1 LFTSAQHHNLHP
13 PSKFN
18 GINSPTNS
26 IVPNDV
32 DLVAVDAVAVD
43 DADDVSRK
51 LMVHDDKHD
60 MFAMIEAVME
70 EEFGLTA
77 ADGDDG
83 GRRLS
88 KSNKS
93 GKGID
98 PEDKVLGLSFIVVG
112 FLEIVGIVDEDDG
125 TAFLTQLSLAL
136 TTGEDDG
143 SNGVRKL
150 MEGNAILDRDDIKKN
165 IQQIIKDAMTA
176 GGRRLQTGGTIDLLG
191 LAWLFVGILIN
202 QGVPFE
208 TIVNERLGAFT
219 PRVVDNIGGILGVE
233 AVSCSYSSLTM
244 HHTLLVPLIFLFGFN
259 YLFITALYLSNCFR
273 LCC

>member
-1 LFTSAQHHNLHP
+1 MKLSSILSLAATIGSTTLFTSAQHHNLP
-13 PSKFN
+13 PTDTSNYN

-32 DLVAVDAVAVD
+32 DLVAADDVAVD
-43 DADDVSRK
+43 DANDVSRK

-98 PEDKVLGLSFIVVG
+98 PEDKVLGFAFIVVG

-136 TTGEDDG
+136 MTDEDDG
-143 SNGVRKL
+143 MNGVRKL
-150 MEGNAILDRDDIKKN
+150 MEGAAILDKDDIKKN
-165 IQQIIKDAMTA
+165 IQRIIKDVQDGMMT
-176 GGRRLQTGGTIDLLG
+176 GGRRLQTAGTNNSLPLAKILVGFLL
-191 LAWLFVGILIN
+191 L
-202 QGVPFE
+202 QGVDRE
-208 TIVNERLGAFT
+208 TIVDERLGAFT
-219 PRVVDNIGGILGVE
+219 QGVVDTIVEILGVE
-233 AVSCSYSSLTM
+233 VVSCF
-244 HHTLLVPLIFLFGFN
+244 LLGGP
-259 YLFITALYLSNCFR
+259 ALGRCDINKF
-273 LCC
+273 

>member
-1 LFTSAQHHNLHP
+1 MKLSSILSLAAAIGTSTTLFTSAQHHNLP
-13 PSKFN
+13 PTDTSKFN

-32 DLVAVDAVAVD
+32 VAIAADDVAVD
-43 DADDVSRK
+43 DADDESRK

-60 MFAMIEAVME
+60 NMFAMIEAVME

-98 PEDKVLGLSFIVVG
+98 PEDKVLGFAFIAVG
-112 FLEIVGIVDEDDG
+112 FLEIVGIIDDDDG
-125 TAFLTQLSLAL
+125 TAILTQLSLAL
-136 TTGEDDG
+136 TTGEDDEM
-143 SNGVRKL
+143 NGVRKL
-150 MEGNAILDRDDIKKN
+150 MEGAILDKDDIKKN
-165 IQQIIKDAMTA
+165 IHQIIKDVMTA
-176 GGRRLQTGGTIDLLG
+176 GGRRLQTGGTIDSLG
-191 LAWLFVGILIN
+191 LAWFFVGILIN

-208 TIVNERLGAFT
+208 TIVDERLGAFT
-219 PRVVDNIGGILGVE
+219 QRVVDTIEGILFPGGR
-233 AVSCSYSSLTM
+233 VSSCLIPSFCFLHAFWIISY
-244 HHTLLVPLIFLFGFN
+244 
-259 YLFITALYLSNCFR
+259 
-273 LCC
+273 